1 MHQWQQTFWVWE
13 FPPESL
19 AWWSIYL
26 TFNQVAL
33 LCLDLLKTLK
43 WPPLQGGLGGC
54 LIYPN
59 PMGDCFDHNGYR
71 KSIPFGKL
79 NETQTSTTCPLV
91 DMFDVVCCPCVCVF
105 NYRVK
110 SNDKY
115 THTSKTVSGM
125 IPTEAYQSKSKLDNY
140 VGKWQLCEHVN
151 RIRRTNITPFYC
163 LCQCDWPQLSCQ

>member
-1 MHQWQQTFWVWE
+1 VIKYSKECKHAAKINVHQWQQTFWVWE

-26 TFNQVAL
+26 NFNQVAL

-91 DMFDVVCCPCVCVF
+91 DMFDVVRCLSVCVCLITVSSPMT
-105 NYRVK
+105 K
-110 SNDKY
+110 
-115 THTSKTVSGM
+115 THTPAKPCQEWYRQKHIGQPWLACYHTHV
-125 IPTEAYQSKSKLDNY
+125 IRDNR
-140 VGKWQLCEHVN
+140 GHALA
-151 RIRRTNITPFYC
+151 
-163 LCQCDWPQLSCQ
+163 